1 MKVVA
6 VLFVA
11 LTALSAFAQE
21 HAPTPEQCKA
31 DHMLWF
37 SEYSDSKAE
46 LPDSSEL
53 LKRSKV
59 LIDCEV
65 VDPAHEKYFMDLSWD
80 YTMVV
85 LLRTQDFIFRH
96 KLQVELQVEDLT
108 KTRSKGVR

>member
-37 SEYSDSKAE
+37 SEFSDPRTE
-46 LPDSSEL
+46 LPESPEL

-65 VDPAHEKYFMDLSWD
+65 VDPAHEKYFMDLSWG
-80 YTMVV
+80 YTMVI
-85 LLRTQDFIFRH
+85 LTRYQDFVFRH
-96 KLQVELQVEDLT
+96 KLQAEMQLEDLT